1 MKLGAVTIW
10 EIIWTG
16 GLPHLCGFPAP
27 TFPPSPP
34 SCQKADQR
42 KSTLYLTQEM
52 KERAISRKKLDS
64 ETDRSERYRIRKYIT
79 DLGRT
84 ASEVNAH
91 FSSQATRIE
100 RG

>member
-1 MKLGAVTIW
+1 MKGAVTLW

-16 GLPHLCGFPAP
+16 GLPHLCGFPA
-27 TFPPSPP
+27 TTPP

-64 ETDRSERYRIRKYIT
+64 ETDRSERYRIRKYVT

-91 FSSQATRIE
+91 FSSQATRTE

>member
-1 MKLGAVTIW
+1 MDRRAT
-10 EIIWTG
+10 
-16 GLPHLCGFPAP
+16 
-27 TFPPSPP
+27 PPMRVPCSPPP

-52 KERAISRKKLDS
+52 KKRAISRKKLDS

-91 FSSQATRIE
+91 FSSQATRTE

>member
-1 MKLGAVTIW
+1 MGDYMDRRATPPMRVA
-10 EIIWTG
+10 G
-16 GLPHLCGFPAP
+16 PH
-27 TFPPSPP
+27 PPPPPPPPPP

-64 ETDRSERYRIRKYIT
+64 ETDRSERYRIRKYVT

-91 FSSQATRIE
+91 FSSQATRTE

>member
-1 MKLGAVTIW
+1 MKGAVTIW

-27 TFPPSPP
+27 T
-34 SCQKADQR
+34 SCEKEDQR
-42 KSTLYLTQEM
+42 KSTLYLTQEK

-64 ETDRSERYRIRKYIT
+64 ETDRSERYRIRKYVT

-84 ASEVNAH
+84 ASEVNVH
-91 FSSQATRIE
+91 FSSQATRTE